1 MWNWYENEI
10 LRSLKIFFFIIPFM
24 KKLIKYDYLFHFRSG
39 TVILIIMVASLG
51 SVPHIWGST
60 LLTVTLSRLKITQQF
75 VGVVTS
81 LSLIASTV
89 FTIILTRLADIYFG
103 HKLKK
108 LILSLMPFHTIA
120 MIALCVLILLG
131 SPETNY
137 QCKYKIRCFWIHLFN
152 VIVVVWTFSPISS
165 LNQPFWSWQA
175 APSGSCHAF
184 IKKALNRHFEMS
196 MYIAVI

>member
-1 MWNWYENEI
+1 M
-10 LRSLKIFFFIIPFM
+10 
-24 KKLIKYDYLFHFRSG
+24 IKYYYLFNFRSG

-89 FTIILTRLADIYFG
+89 FTIILARLADIYFG

-120 MIALCVLILLG
+120 MIALCVFILLG
-131 SPETNY
+131 NPERNF
-137 QCKYKIRCFWIHLFN
+137 QCKYINKLY
-152 VIVVVWTFSPISS
+152 
-165 LNQPFWSWQA
+165 
-175 APSGSCHAF
+175 
-184 IKKALNRHFEMS
+184 FEM
-196 MYIAVI
+196 YVNVLGYNKTTTHQCIFTLFCWPFHL

>member
-1 MWNWYENEI
+1 
-10 LRSLKIFFFIIPFM
+10 
-24 KKLIKYDYLFHFRSG
+24 
-39 TVILIIMVASLG
+39 MVASLG

-120 MIALCVLILLG
+120 MIALCVIILLG

-137 QCKYKIRCFWIHLFN
+137 QCKYLHKMYFKINSFRLQNKSTTPLQFQ
-152 VIVVVWTFSPISS
+152 TFLSD
-165 LNQPFWSWQA
+165 NQPSLKVSF
-175 APSGSCHAF
+175 PCDVK
-184 IKKALNRHFEMS
+184 I
-196 MYIAVI
+196 

>member
-1 MWNWYENEI
+1 M
-10 LRSLKIFFFIIPFM
+10 
-24 KKLIKYDYLFHFRSG
+24 
-39 TVILIIMVASLG
+39 IIMVASLG

-120 MIALCVLILLG
+120 MIALCVIILLG
-131 SPETNY
+131 SPQTNY
-137 QCKYKIRCFWIHLFN
+137 QCKYIHKIYFKIKSFRLQKNLLHHFNFRLFCL
-152 VIVVVWTFSPISS
+152 TIS
-165 LNQPFWSWQA
+165 Q
-175 APSGSCHAF
+175 
-184 IKKALNRHFEMS
+184 
-196 MYIAVI
+196 V

>member
-1 MWNWYENEI
+1 M
-10 LRSLKIFFFIIPFM
+10 
-24 KKLIKYDYLFHFRSG
+24 YLFTSRSG

-120 MIALCVLILLG
+120 MIALCVIILLG

-137 QCKYKIRCFWIHLFN
+137 QCKY
-152 VIVVVWTFSPISS
+152 
-165 LNQPFWSWQA
+165 
-175 APSGSCHAF
+175 
-184 IKKALNRHFEMS
+184 IK
-196 MYIAVI
+196 

>member
-1 MWNWYENEI
+1 
-10 LRSLKIFFFIIPFM
+10 M
-24 KKLIKYDYLFHFRSG
+24 KKMIKYYYLFNFRSG

-89 FTIILTRLADIYFG
+89 FTIILARLADIYFG

-120 MIALCVLILLG
+120 MIALCVFILLG
-131 SPETNY
+131 NPERNY
-137 QCKYKIRCFWIHLFN
+137 QCKYRNFILKCKCFKSQQNYNTPMHFH
-152 VIVVVWTFSPISS
+152 TFLLAFSFVMASFR
-165 LNQPFWSWQA
+165 NQS
-175 APSGSCHAF
+175 
-184 IKKALNRHFEMS
+184 K
-196 MYIAVI
+196 YV